1 MNKVKE
7 LPLRLGIHR
16 TYKGYHY
23 LVTTLELATTDEH
36 NLLFLS
42 KNIFPIVARRYNT
55 TVYCVERNI
64 RTVIQNCW
72 NSPCREILLEMAPY
86 PLTKIPTVSEFIDLL
101 YWELKSDSQDN

>member
-23 LVTTLELATTDEH
+23 LVTTLELAATDDH

-42 KNIFPIVARRYNT
+42 KNIFTIVARKYNT

>member
-23 LVTTLELATTDEH
+23 LVTTLELAATDDH

-42 KNIFPIVARRYNT
+42 KNIFPIVARKYNT